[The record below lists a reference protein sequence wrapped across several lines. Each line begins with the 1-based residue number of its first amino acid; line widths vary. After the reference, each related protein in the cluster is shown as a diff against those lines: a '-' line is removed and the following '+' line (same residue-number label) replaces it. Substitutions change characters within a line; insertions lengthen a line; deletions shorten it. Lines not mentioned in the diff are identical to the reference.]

1 VKPAGLKEDK
11 FLTNMFPPAS
21 KEKLDSL
28 GLAPIEKRLRG
39 PIKRLPVT
47 GRAPSSHGST
57 SLPPESLNKRIV
69 SDDSLSRKI
78 EECVKRKERTHK
90 NNIKCVHKMC
100 ASDRLPV
107 DRMQ

>member
-1 VKPAGLKEDK
+1 MKPAGLKQDK

-39 PIKRLPVT
+39 IKRLPVT

-78 EECVKRKERTHK
+78 EECVKRK
-90 NNIKCVHKMC
+90 
-100 ASDRLPV
+100 
-107 DRMQ
+107 

>member
-1 VKPAGLKEDK
+1 MKPAGLKRDK
-11 FLTNMFPPAS
+11 FLINMFPPDS

-57 SLPPESLNKRIV
+57 SLKG
-69 SDDSLSRKI
+69 SRK
-78 EECVKRKERTHK
+78 
-90 NNIKCVHKMC
+90 N
-100 ASDRLPV
+100 D
-107 DRMQ
+107 